1 MINTF
6 FGTKSVQFM
15 DPVHGGIGALR
26 HEIMC
31 VDHALF
37 QRLRFI
43 LQNDVAHY
51 VFPGATQTRFNHSIG
66 VMHVA
71 GKFYRSLID
80 QYIAECS
87 PDFAI
92 SSEHTEAI
100 YYVYCCFRLAALL
113 HDTGH
118 FPFSHEFESSPPVHS
133 ILTSKDLLKDFWA
146 ESELYNKYAGARLGD
161 PNFALDHADY
171 SLACAYRILES
182 NKNSLPVAIDDVL
195 ALMEN
200 NSATFT
206 NRWESSCVYL
216 AEILEGRSDSL
227 TNLPP
232 KARAEKLRSFFALM
246 ISGEIDVDKMDYL
259 LRDSYFSGTKYGIYN
274 QDHLLSTLRVGYN
287 PNTGWVGLAVL
298 EKGAVALEDF
308 VYSRF
313 QIYQN
318 VWSHKAVVGA
328 KIRLADAI
336 SESMSKPDAQTHV
349 NNALRKVSAFAQFTD
364 HFFMEEFR
372 KHAAANED
380 SASNALLSRK
390 KLHFLTRLQDPSA
403 DEIEETLVKLQREH
417 KTAKVVYRSVHI
429 KFSKIPQR
437 DFSQI
442 KVLCR
447 GPDRKRELRV
457 MDQRSDFF
465 EKFTEKVICNF
476 YAKQ

>member
-6 FGTKSVQFM
+6 FGTKSLQFM
-15 DPVHGGIGALR
+15 DPVHGGIGALK
-26 HEIMC
+26 HEVKCI
-31 VDHALF
+31 DHALF

-51 VFPGATQTRFNHSIG
+51 VFPGATQTRFNHSVG

-87 PDFAI
+87 PDFVI
-92 SSEHTEAI
+92 TSRHTEAI

-118 FPFSHEFESSPPVHS
+118 FPFSHEFESSRQVHTM
-133 ILTSKDLLKDFWA
+133 LTSKDLLKDFWA
-146 ESELYNKYAGARLGD
+146 ESALYNKYASTRLAD
-161 PNFALDHADY
+161 PGFALDHADY
-171 SLACAYRILES
+171 SLACAYRIMES
-182 NKNSLPVAIDDVL
+182 NRSVLPVEIDDVL

-206 NRWESSCVYL
+206 DRWEDSCVYL
-216 AEILEGRSDSL
+216 AEIFEGRSESL
-227 TNLPP
+227 TNLPQ
-232 KARAEKLRSFFALM
+232 KVRAEKLKSFFGLM

-287 PNTGWVGLAVL
+287 KDTGWLGLAVL
-298 EKGAVALEDF
+298 EKGVVALEDF

-336 SESMSKPDAQTHV
+336 SETMSKSDAQTHV

-372 KHAAANED
+372 KHAAAND
-380 SASNALLSRK
+380 NSASSALLLRR
-390 KLHFLTRLQDPSA
+390 KLHFLTRLQNPSA
-403 DEIEETLVKLQREH
+403 DEIEETRVKLQRENA
-417 KTAKVVYRSVHI
+417 TATVVFRSVHI
-429 KFSKIPQR
+429 KFSKIPHR

-442 KVLCR
+442 KVLWR
-447 GPDRKRELRV
+447 GPDRKRELRA

-476 YAKQ
+476 YAKH